1 MSMEKSE
8 AVFKELES
16 KFSNTKALT
25 SLNNVKAACDL
36 IVVAKG
42 QMNYSTAARIATEN
56 YGGPVKSTVQNNN
69 DLKRYIAARIDEYC
83 CVEKDFKLPEKIQI
97 GNKKTSYPVNN
108 LDVRTKVHI
117 DILTSRNEMLET
129 RYKDLKLELER
140 LTKSNPINLSEAI
153 GRGPARDGSSALQ
166 IEYTQ
171 LDTHDLHSFRAALE
185 NILQL
190 PEIVSNL
197 EVEVRDEKKRMVLKR
212 TASNEV
218 ILDPKQYEII
228 ERYISDR
235 LAR

>member
-16 KFSNTKALT
+16 KFSSTKALT

-117 DILTSRNEMLET
+117 DILTSRNEML
-129 RYKDLKLELER
+129 
-140 LTKSNPINLSEAI
+140 
-153 GRGPARDGSSALQ
+153 
-166 IEYTQ
+166 
-171 LDTHDLHSFRAALE
+171 
-185 NILQL
+185 
-190 PEIVSNL
+190 
-197 EVEVRDEKKRMVLKR
+197 
-212 TASNEV
+212 
-218 ILDPKQYEII
+218 
-228 ERYISDR
+228 
-235 LAR
+235 